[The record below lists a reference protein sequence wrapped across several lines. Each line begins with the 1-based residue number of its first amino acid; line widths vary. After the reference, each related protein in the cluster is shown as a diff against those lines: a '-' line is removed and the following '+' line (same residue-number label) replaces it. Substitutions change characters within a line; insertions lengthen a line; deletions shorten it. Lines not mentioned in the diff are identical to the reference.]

1 MSNLEKEIQSIL
13 SEAEEPKAKGSE
25 KPDPDAEKKAADAA
39 DKAGDATKQAK
50 APGGEGPKEKG
61 DEVNDGATKKDDK
74 KAVNMESEDYDEDES
89 LDEMSKDEMMK
100 KDEMMSKEMSKAE
113 MMKKVVNAMKIMDM
127 KKMEKLMAMFKMSET
142 PGEDEDDADEK
153 SESLSRNAM
162 IKNMVE
168 KLSKLSKEEII
179 KAFNEMKKM
188 DDDEDDM
195 DELHSA
201 DDDKDKKKTKS
212 EAKTQKELAKDDED
226 DKEEDVDE
234 MDKDDDE
241 DDMDES
247 FDMSDDID
255 ALVADED
262 LTEEFRNKAKT
273 IFEAA
278 VSSKVK
284 SSIDEI
290 EAKYEE
296 STREAIEE
304 IKEDLTKKVDEY
316 LGYVAESWVTD
327 NELAIERGLKSEL
340 TEGFINGLK
349 NLFEEHYVEVP
360 EEKFDV
366 IEELASR
373 NDKLDSDLS
382 EEVAQNIMLSQEVE
396 ELKREKIIREASVG
410 LADSEVEKLQ
420 TLAEDVDYENEEN
433 FIEKVSTIKE
443 SYFKVKAEAV
453 SDAESVANNEASF
466 EEPSET
472 ILEGDMGR
480 YSAAITKSQTVDIK

>member
-1 MSNLEKEIQSIL
+1 VSNLEKEIQSIL

-39 DKAGDATKQAK
+39 DKAGDAVKQAK
-50 APGGEGPKEKG
+50 APGGEGPKDKG
-61 DEVNDGATKKDDK
+61 DEVKDGATKKDDK
-74 KAVNMESEDYDEDES
+74 KAVNMESEDHDEDES

-113 MMKKVVNAMKIMDM
+113 MMKKVVNAMKMMDM
-127 KKMEKLMAMFKMSET
+127 KQMEKLMAMYKMS
-142 PGEDEDDADEK
+142 EDEDDADEK

-162 IKNMVE
+162 IKSMVE
-168 KLSKLSKEEII
+168 TLSKLSKEEIM
-179 KAFNEMKKM
+179 KAFKEMK
-188 DDDEDDM
+188 DM
-195 DELHSA
+195 D
-201 DDDKDKKKTKS
+201 KDEEDEEVKS
-212 EAKTQKELAKDDED
+212 EAKSEMKMKDDED
-226 DKEEDVDE
+226 DKDEDVDE
-234 MDKDDDE
+234 DEEEDE
-241 DDMDES
+241 DEMDES
-247 FDMSDDID
+247 VDMSDDID

-262 LTEEFRNKAKT
+262 LTEEFKNKAKT

-316 LGYVAESWVTD
+316 LGYVAESWVSE

-382 EEVAQNIMLSQEVE
+382 EEVANNITLSQEIE
-396 ELKREKIIREASVG
+396 ELKREKIIREASEG
-410 LADSEVEKLQ
+410 LADSEVEKLK
-420 TLAEDVDYENEEN
+420 TLAEDVDYEDEEN

-443 SYFKVKAEAV
+443 SYFKSDKAEAV

-466 EEPSET
+466 EEPTET

-480 YSAAITKSQTVDIK
+480 YSAAISKSQTVDIK

>member
-39 DKAGDATKQAK
+39 DKAGDAVKQAK

-61 DEVNDGATKKDDK
+61 DEVKDGATKKDDK
-74 KAVNMESEDYDEDES
+74 KAVNMESEDHDEDES

-113 MMKKVVNAMKIMDM
+113 MMKKVVNAMKLMDM
-127 KKMEKLMAMFKMSET
+127 KHMEKLMAMYKMS
-142 PGEDEDDADEK
+142 EDEDDADEK

-162 IKNMVE
+162 IKSMVE
-168 KLSKLSKEEII
+168 TLSKLSKEEIM
-179 KAFNEMKKM
+179 KAFKEMK
-188 DDDEDDM
+188 DM
-195 DELHSA
+195 D
-201 DDDKDKKKTKS
+201 KDEEDEEVKS
-212 EAKTQKELAKDDED
+212 EAKSEMKMKDDED
-226 DKEEDVDE
+226 DKDEDVDE
-234 MDKDDDE
+234 DEEEDE
-241 DDMDES
+241 DEMDES
-247 FDMSDDID
+247 VDMSDDID

-262 LTEEFRNKAKT
+262 LTEEFKNKAKT

-316 LGYVAESWVTD
+316 LGYVAESWVSE

-382 EEVAQNIMLSQEVE
+382 EEVANNITLSQEIE
-396 ELKREKIIREASVG
+396 ELKREKIIREASEG
-410 LADSEVEKLQ
+410 LADSEVEKLK
-420 TLAEDVDYENEEN
+420 TLAEDVDYEDEEN
-433 FIEKVSTIKE
+433 FVEKVSTIKE
-443 SYFKVKAEAV
+443 SYFKSDKAEAV

-466 EEPSET
+466 EEPTET

-480 YSAAITKSQTVDIK
+480 YSAAISKSQTVDIK

>member
-1 MSNLEKEIQSIL
+1 VSNLEKEIQSIL

-39 DKAGDATKQAK
+39 DKAGDAVKQAK
-50 APGGEGPKEKG
+50 APGGEGPKDKG
-61 DEVNDGATKKDDK
+61 DEVKDGATKKDDK
-74 KAVNMESEDYDEDES
+74 KAVNMESEDHDEDES

-113 MMKKVVNAMKIMDM
+113 MMKKVVNAMKLMDM
-127 KKMEKLMAMFKMSET
+127 KHMEKLMAMYKMS
-142 PGEDEDDADEK
+142 EDEDDADEK

-162 IKNMVE
+162 IKSMVE
-168 KLSKLSKEEII
+168 TLSKLSKEEIM
-179 KAFNEMKKM
+179 KAFKEMK
-188 DDDEDDM
+188 DM
-195 DELHSA
+195 D
-201 DDDKDKKKTKS
+201 KDEEDEEVKS
-212 EAKTQKELAKDDED
+212 EAKSEMKMKDDED
-226 DKEEDVDE
+226 DKDEDVDE
-234 MDKDDDE
+234 DEEEDE
-241 DDMDES
+241 DEMDES
-247 FDMSDDID
+247 VDMSDDID

-262 LTEEFRNKAKT
+262 LTEEFKNKAKT

-316 LGYVAESWVTD
+316 LGYVAESWVSE

-382 EEVAQNIMLSQEVE
+382 EEVANNITLSQEIE
-396 ELKREKIIREASVG
+396 ELKREKIIREASEG
-410 LADSEVEKLQ
+410 LADSEVEKLK

-433 FIEKVSTIKE
+433 FVEKVSTIKE
-443 SYFKVKAEAV
+443 SYFKSDKAEAV

-466 EEPSET
+466 EEPTET

-480 YSAAITKSQTVDIK
+480 YSAAISKSQTVDIK

>member
-39 DKAGDATKQAK
+39 DKAGDAVKQAK

-61 DEVNDGATKKDDK
+61 DEVKDGATKKDDK
-74 KAVNMESEDYDEDES
+74 KAVNMESDEADSDES
-89 LDEMSKDEMMK
+89 LEEMSH
-100 KDEMMSKEMSKAE
+100 DEMMSKEMSKAE
-113 MMKKVVNAMKIMDM
+113 MMKKVVNAMKLMDM
-127 KKMEKLMAMFKMSET
+127 KHMEKLMAMYKMS
-142 PGEDEDDADEK
+142 EDEDDADEK

-162 IKNMVE
+162 IKSMVE
-168 KLSKLSKEEII
+168 TLSKLSKEEIM
-179 KAFNEMKKM
+179 KAFKEMK
-188 DDDEDDM
+188 DM
-195 DELHSA
+195 D
-201 DDDKDKKKTKS
+201 KDEEDEEVKS
-212 EAKTQKELAKDDED
+212 EAKSEIKIKHDED
-226 DKEEDVDE
+226 DKDEDVDE
-234 MDKDDDE
+234 DEEEDE
-241 DDMDES
+241 DEMDES
-247 FDMSDDID
+247 VDMSDDID

-262 LTEEFRNKAKT
+262 LTEEFKNKAKT

-296 STREAIEE
+296 STKEAIEE

-316 LGYVAESWVTD
+316 LGYVAESWVSE

-382 EEVAQNIMLSQEVE
+382 EEVANNITLSQEIE
-396 ELKREKIIREASVG
+396 ELKREKIIREASEG
-410 LADSEVEKLQ
+410 LADSEVEKLK
-420 TLAEDVDYENEEN
+420 TLAEDVDYEDEEN
-433 FIEKVSTIKE
+433 FVEKVSTIKE
-443 SYFKVKAEAV
+443 SYFKSDKAEAV

-466 EEPSET
+466 EEPTET

-480 YSAAITKSQTVDIK
+480 YSAAISKSQTVDIK

>member
-39 DKAGDATKQAK
+39 DKAGDAVKQAK
-50 APGGEGPKEKG
+50 APGGEGPKDKG
-61 DEVNDGATKKDDK
+61 DEVKDGATKKDDK
-74 KAVNMESEDYDEDES
+74 KAVNMESEDHDEDES

-113 MMKKVVNAMKIMDM
+113 MMKKVVNAMKLMDM
-127 KKMEKLMAMFKMSET
+127 KHMEKLMAMYKMS
-142 PGEDEDDADEK
+142 EDEDDADEK

-162 IKNMVE
+162 IKSMVE
-168 KLSKLSKEEII
+168 TLSKLSKEEIM
-179 KAFNEMKKM
+179 KAFKEMK
-188 DDDEDDM
+188 DM
-195 DELHSA
+195 D
-201 DDDKDKKKTKS
+201 KDEEDEEVKS
-212 EAKTQKELAKDDED
+212 EAKSEMKMKDDED
-226 DKEEDVDE
+226 DKDEDVDE
-234 MDKDDDE
+234 DEEEDE
-241 DDMDES
+241 DEMDES
-247 FDMSDDID
+247 VDMSDDID

-262 LTEEFRNKAKT
+262 LTEEFKNKAKT

-316 LGYVAESWVTD
+316 LGYVAESWVSE

-382 EEVAQNIMLSQEVE
+382 EEVANNITLSQEIE
-396 ELKREKIIREASVG
+396 ELKREKIIREASEG
-410 LADSEVEKLQ
+410 LADSEVEKLK
-420 TLAEDVDYENEEN
+420 TLAEDVDYEDEEN
-433 FIEKVSTIKE
+433 FVEKVSTIKE
-443 SYFKVKAEAV
+443 SYFKSDKAEAV

-466 EEPSET
+466 EEPTET

-480 YSAAITKSQTVDIK
+480 YSAAISKSQTVDIK

>member
-1 MSNLEKEIQSIL
+1 MAQ
-13 SEAEEPKAKGSE
+13 P
-25 KPDPDAEKKAADAA
+25 
-39 DKAGDATKQAK
+39 
-50 APGGEGPKEKG
+50 
-61 DEVNDGATKKDDK
+61 KKDDK
-74 KAVNMESEDYDEDES
+74 KAVNMESDEADSDES
-89 LDEMSKDEMMK
+89 LEEMSH
-100 KDEMMSKEMSKAE
+100 DEMMSKEMSKAE
-113 MMKKVVNAMKIMDM
+113 MMKKVVNAMKLMDM
-127 KKMEKLMAMFKMSET
+127 KHMEKLMAMYKMS
-142 PGEDEDDADEK
+142 EDEDDADEK

-162 IKNMVE
+162 IKSMVE
-168 KLSKLSKEEII
+168 TLSKLSKEEIM
-179 KAFNEMKKM
+179 KAFKEMK
-188 DDDEDDM
+188 DM
-195 DELHSA
+195 D
-201 DDDKDKKKTKS
+201 KDEEDEEVKS
-212 EAKTQKELAKDDED
+212 EAKSEMKMKDDED
-226 DKEEDVDE
+226 DKDEDVDE
-234 MDKDDDE
+234 DEEEDE
-241 DDMDES
+241 DEMDES
-247 FDMSDDID
+247 VDMSDDID

-262 LTEEFRNKAKT
+262 LTEEFKNKAKT

-296 STREAIEE
+296 STKEAIEE

-316 LGYVAESWVTD
+316 LGYVAESWVSE

-382 EEVAQNIMLSQEVE
+382 EEVANNITLSQEIE
-396 ELKREKIIREASVG
+396 ELKREKIIREASEG
-410 LADSEVEKLQ
+410 LADSEVEKLK
-420 TLAEDVDYENEEN
+420 TLAEDVDYEDEEN
-433 FIEKVSTIKE
+433 FVEKVSTIKE
-443 SYFKVKAEAV
+443 SYFKSDKAEAV

-466 EEPSET
+466 EEPTET

-480 YSAAITKSQTVDIK
+480 YSAAISKSQTVEIK

>member
-39 DKAGDATKQAK
+39 DKAGDAVKQAK
-50 APGGEGPKEKG
+50 APGGEGPKDKG
-61 DEVNDGATKKDDK
+61 DEVKDGATKKDDK
-74 KAVNMESEDYDEDES
+74 KAVNMESEDHDEDES

-113 MMKKVVNAMKIMDM
+113 MMKKVVNAMKLMDM
-127 KKMEKLMAMFKMSET
+127 KHMEKLMAMYKMS
-142 PGEDEDDADEK
+142 EDEDDADEK

-162 IKNMVE
+162 IKSMVE
-168 KLSKLSKEEII
+168 TLSKLSKEEIM
-179 KAFNEMKKM
+179 KAFKEMK
-188 DDDEDDM
+188 DM
-195 DELHSA
+195 D
-201 DDDKDKKKTKS
+201 KDEEDEEVKS
-212 EAKTQKELAKDDED
+212 EAKSEMKMKDDED
-226 DKEEDVDE
+226 DKDEDVDE
-234 MDKDDDE
+234 DEEEDE
-241 DDMDES
+241 DEMDES
-247 FDMSDDID
+247 VDMSDDID

-262 LTEEFRNKAKT
+262 LTEEFKNKAKT

-316 LGYVAESWVTD
+316 LGYVAESWVSE

-382 EEVAQNIMLSQEVE
+382 EEVANNITLSQEIE
-396 ELKREKIIREASVG
+396 ELKREKIIREASEG
-410 LADSEVEKLQ
+410 LADSEVEKLK
-420 TLAEDVDYENEEN
+420 TLAEDVDYEDEEN

-443 SYFKVKAEAV
+443 SYFKSDKAEAV

-466 EEPSET
+466 EEPTET

-480 YSAAITKSQTVDIK
+480 YSAAISKSQTVDIK

>member
-1 MSNLEKEIQSIL
+1 MESKVSNLEKEIQSIL

-39 DKAGDATKQAK
+39 DKAGDAVKQAK
-50 APGGEGPKEKG
+50 APGGEGPKDKG
-61 DEVNDGATKKDDK
+61 DEVKDGATKKDDK
-74 KAVNMESEDYDEDES
+74 KAVNMESDEADSDES
-89 LDEMSKDEMMK
+89 LEEMSH
-100 KDEMMSKEMSKAE
+100 DEMMSKEMSKAE
-113 MMKKVVNAMKIMDM
+113 MMKKVVNAMKLMDM
-127 KKMEKLMAMFKMSET
+127 KHMEKLMAMYKMS
-142 PGEDEDDADEK
+142 EDEDDADEK

-162 IKNMVE
+162 IKSMVE
-168 KLSKLSKEEII
+168 TLSKLSKEEIL
-179 KAFNEMKKM
+179 KAFKEMK
-188 DDDEDDM
+188 DM
-195 DELHSA
+195 D
-201 DDDKDKKKTKS
+201 KDEEDEEVKS
-212 EAKTQKELAKDDED
+212 EAKSEMKMKDDED
-226 DKEEDVDE
+226 DKDEDVDE
-234 MDKDDDE
+234 DEEEDE
-241 DDMDES
+241 DEMDES
-247 FDMSDDID
+247 VDMSDDID

-262 LTEEFRNKAKT
+262 LTEEFKNKAKT

-296 STREAIEE
+296 STKEAIEE

-316 LGYVAESWVTD
+316 LGYVAESWVSE

-382 EEVAQNIMLSQEVE
+382 EEVANNITLSQEIE
-396 ELKREKIIREASVG
+396 ELKREKIIREASEG
-410 LADSEVEKLQ
+410 LADSEVEKLK
-420 TLAEDVDYENEEN
+420 TLAEDVDYEDEEN
-433 FIEKVSTIKE
+433 FVEKVSTIKE
-443 SYFKVKAEAV
+443 SYFKSDKAEAV

-466 EEPSET
+466 EEPTET
-472 ILEGDMGR
+472 ILEGEMGR
-480 YSAAITKSQTVDIK
+480 YTAAISKSQTVDIK

>member
-39 DKAGDATKQAK
+39 DKAGDAVKQAK
-50 APGGEGPKEKG
+50 APGGEGPKDKG
-61 DEVNDGATKKDDK
+61 DEVKDGATKKDDK
-74 KAVNMESEDYDEDES
+74 KAVNMESEDHDEDES

-113 MMKKVVNAMKIMDM
+113 MMKKVVNAMKMMDM
-127 KKMEKLMAMFKMSET
+127 KQMEKLMAMYKMS
-142 PGEDEDDADEK
+142 EDEDDADEK

-162 IKNMVE
+162 IKSMVE
-168 KLSKLSKEEII
+168 TLSKLSKEEIM
-179 KAFNEMKKM
+179 KAFKEMK
-188 DDDEDDM
+188 DM
-195 DELHSA
+195 D
-201 DDDKDKKKTKS
+201 KDEEDEEVKS
-212 EAKTQKELAKDDED
+212 EAKSEMKMKDDED
-226 DKEEDVDE
+226 DKDEDVDE
-234 MDKDDDE
+234 DEEEDE
-241 DDMDES
+241 DEMDES
-247 FDMSDDID
+247 VDMSDDID

-262 LTEEFRNKAKT
+262 LTEEFKNKAKT

-316 LGYVAESWVTD
+316 LGYVAESWVSE

-382 EEVAQNIMLSQEVE
+382 EEVANNITLSQEIE
-396 ELKREKIIREASVG
+396 ELKREKIIREASEG
-410 LADSEVEKLQ
+410 LADSEVEKLK

-433 FIEKVSTIKE
+433 FVEKVSTIKE
-443 SYFKVKAEAV
+443 SYFKSDKAEAV

-466 EEPSET
+466 EEPTET

-480 YSAAITKSQTVDIK
+480 YSAAISKSQTVDIK

>member
-1 MSNLEKEIQSIL
+1 MESKVSNLEKEIQSIL

-39 DKAGDATKQAK
+39 DKAGDAVKQAK

-61 DEVNDGATKKDDK
+61 DEVKDGATKKDDK
-74 KAVNMESEDYDEDES
+74 KAVNMESEDHDEDES

-113 MMKKVVNAMKIMDM
+113 MMKKVVNAMKLMDM
-127 KKMEKLMAMFKMSET
+127 KHMEKLMAMYKMS
-142 PGEDEDDADEK
+142 EDEDDADEK

-162 IKNMVE
+162 IKSMVE
-168 KLSKLSKEEII
+168 TLSKLSKEEIM
-179 KAFNEMKKM
+179 KAFKEMK
-188 DDDEDDM
+188 DM
-195 DELHSA
+195 D
-201 DDDKDKKKTKS
+201 KDEEDEEVKS
-212 EAKTQKELAKDDED
+212 EAKSEMKMKDDED
-226 DKEEDVDE
+226 DKDEDVDE
-234 MDKDDDE
+234 DEEEDE
-241 DDMDES
+241 DEMDES
-247 FDMSDDID
+247 VDMSDDID

-262 LTEEFRNKAKT
+262 LTEEFKNKAKT

-316 LGYVAESWVTD
+316 LGYVAESWVSE

-382 EEVAQNIMLSQEVE
+382 EEVANNITLSQEIE
-396 ELKREKIIREASVG
+396 ELKREKIIREASEG
-410 LADSEVEKLQ
+410 LADSEVEKLK

-433 FIEKVSTIKE
+433 FVEKVSTIKE
-443 SYFKVKAEAV
+443 SYFKSDKAEAV

-466 EEPSET
+466 EEPTET

-480 YSAAITKSQTVDIK
+480 YSAAISKSQTVDIK

>member
-1 MSNLEKEIQSIL
+1 MESKVSNLEKEIQSIL

-39 DKAGDATKQAK
+39 DKAGDAVKQAK
-50 APGGEGPKEKG
+50 APGGEGPKDKG
-61 DEVNDGATKKDDK
+61 DEVKDGATKKDDK
-74 KAVNMESEDYDEDES
+74 KAVNMESEDHDEDES

-113 MMKKVVNAMKIMDM
+113 MMKKVVNAMKLMDM
-127 KKMEKLMAMFKMSET
+127 KHMEKLMAMYKMS
-142 PGEDEDDADEK
+142 EDEDDADEK

-162 IKNMVE
+162 IKSMVE
-168 KLSKLSKEEII
+168 TLSKLSKEEIM
-179 KAFNEMKKM
+179 KAFKEMK
-188 DDDEDDM
+188 DM
-195 DELHSA
+195 D
-201 DDDKDKKKTKS
+201 KDEEDEEVKS
-212 EAKTQKELAKDDED
+212 EAKSEMKMKDDED
-226 DKEEDVDE
+226 DKDEDVDE
-234 MDKDDDE
+234 DEEEDE
-241 DDMDES
+241 DEMDES
-247 FDMSDDID
+247 VDMSDDID

-262 LTEEFRNKAKT
+262 LTEEFKNKAKT

-296 STREAIEE
+296 STKEAIEE

-316 LGYVAESWVTD
+316 LGYVAESWVSE

-382 EEVAQNIMLSQEVE
+382 EEVANNITLSQEIE
-396 ELKREKIIREASVG
+396 ELKREKIIREASEG
-410 LADSEVEKLQ
+410 LADSEVEKLK
-420 TLAEDVDYENEEN
+420 TLAEDVDYEDEEN
-433 FIEKVSTIKE
+433 FVEKVSTIKE
-443 SYFKVKAEAV
+443 SYFKSDKAEAV

-466 EEPSET
+466 EEPTET

-480 YSAAITKSQTVDIK
+480 YSAAISKSQTVDIK

>member
-39 DKAGDATKQAK
+39 DKAGDAVKQAK

-61 DEVNDGATKKDDK
+61 DEVKDGATKKDDK
-74 KAVNMESEDYDEDES
+74 KAVNMESEDHDEDES
-89 LDEMSKDEMMK
+89 LDEMSHDEMMK

-113 MMKKVVNAMKIMDM
+113 MMKKVVNAMKLMDM
-127 KKMEKLMAMFKMSET
+127 KHMEKLMAMYKMS
-142 PGEDEDDADEK
+142 EDEDDADEK

-162 IKNMVE
+162 IKSMVE
-168 KLSKLSKEEII
+168 TLSKLSKEEIM
-179 KAFNEMKKM
+179 KAFKEMK
-188 DDDEDDM
+188 DM
-195 DELHSA
+195 D
-201 DDDKDKKKTKS
+201 KDEEDEEVKS
-212 EAKTQKELAKDDED
+212 EAKSEMKMKDDED
-226 DKEEDVDE
+226 DKDEDVDE
-234 MDKDDDE
+234 DEEEDE
-241 DDMDES
+241 DEMDES
-247 FDMSDDID
+247 VDMSDDID

-262 LTEEFRNKAKT
+262 LTEEFKNKAKT

-296 STREAIEE
+296 STKEAIEE

-316 LGYVAESWVTD
+316 LGYVAESWVSE

-382 EEVAQNIMLSQEVE
+382 EEVANNITLSQEIE
-396 ELKREKIIREASVG
+396 ELKREKIIREASEG
-410 LADSEVEKLQ
+410 LADSEVEKLK

-433 FIEKVSTIKE
+433 FVEKVSTIKE
-443 SYFKVKAEAV
+443 SYFKSDKAEAV

-466 EEPSET
+466 EEPTET

-480 YSAAITKSQTVDIK
+480 YSAAISKSQTVDIK

>member
-1 MSNLEKEIQSIL
+1 MESKVSNLEKEIQSIL

-39 DKAGDATKQAK
+39 DKAGDAVKQAK
-50 APGGEGPKEKG
+50 APGGEGPKDKG
-61 DEVNDGATKKDDK
+61 DEVKDGATKKDDK
-74 KAVNMESEDYDEDES
+74 KAVNMESDEADSDES
-89 LDEMSKDEMMK
+89 LEEMSH
-100 KDEMMSKEMSKAE
+100 DEMMSKEISKAE
-113 MMKKVVNAMKIMDM
+113 MMKKVVNAKKLMDM
-127 KKMEKLMAMFKMSET
+127 KHMEKLMAMYKMS
-142 PGEDEDDADEK
+142 EDEDDADEK

-162 IKNMVE
+162 IKSMVE
-168 KLSKLSKEEII
+168 TLSKLSKEEIM
-179 KAFNEMKKM
+179 KAFKEMK
-188 DDDEDDM
+188 DM
-195 DELHSA
+195 D
-201 DDDKDKKKTKS
+201 KDEEDEEVKS
-212 EAKTQKELAKDDED
+212 EAKSEMKMKDDED
-226 DKEEDVDE
+226 DKDEDVDE
-234 MDKDDDE
+234 DEEEDE
-241 DDMDES
+241 DEMDES
-247 FDMSDDID
+247 VDMSDDID

-262 LTEEFRNKAKT
+262 LTEEFKNKAKT

-296 STREAIEE
+296 STKEAIEE

-316 LGYVAESWVTD
+316 LGYVAESWVSE

-382 EEVAQNIMLSQEVE
+382 EEVANNITLSQEIE
-396 ELKREKIIREASVG
+396 ELKREKIIREASEG
-410 LADSEVEKLQ
+410 LADSEVEKLK
-420 TLAEDVDYENEEN
+420 TLAEDVDYEDEEN
-433 FIEKVSTIKE
+433 FVEKVSTIKE
-443 SYFKVKAEAV
+443 SYFKSDKAEAV

-466 EEPSET
+466 EEPTET

-480 YSAAITKSQTVDIK
+480 YSAAISKSQTVDIK

>member
-1 MSNLEKEIQSIL
+1 VSNLEKEIQSIL

-39 DKAGDATKQAK
+39 DKAGDAVKQAK
-50 APGGEGPKEKG
+50 APGGEGPKDKG
-61 DEVNDGATKKDDK
+61 DEVKDGATKKDDK
-74 KAVNMESEDYDEDES
+74 KAVNMESEDHDEDES

-113 MMKKVVNAMKIMDM
+113 MMKKVVNAMKMMDM
-127 KKMEKLMAMFKMSET
+127 KQMEKLMAMYKMS
-142 PGEDEDDADEK
+142 EDEDDADEK

-162 IKNMVE
+162 IKSMVE
-168 KLSKLSKEEII
+168 TLSKLSKEEII
-179 KAFNEMKKM
+179 KAFKEMK
-188 DDDEDDM
+188 DM
-195 DELHSA
+195 D
-201 DDDKDKKKTKS
+201 KDEEDEEVKS
-212 EAKTQKELAKDDED
+212 EAKSEMKMKDDED
-226 DKEEDVDE
+226 DKDEDVDE
-234 MDKDDDE
+234 DEEEDE
-241 DDMDES
+241 DEMDES
-247 FDMSDDID
+247 VDMSDDID

-262 LTEEFRNKAKT
+262 LTEEFKNKAKT

-316 LGYVAESWVTD
+316 LGYVAESWVSE

-382 EEVAQNIMLSQEVE
+382 EEVANNITLSQEIE
-396 ELKREKIIREASVG
+396 ELKREKIIREASEG
-410 LADSEVEKLQ
+410 LADSEVEKLK

-433 FIEKVSTIKE
+433 FVEKVSTIKE
-443 SYFKVKAEAV
+443 SYFKSDKAEAV

-466 EEPSET
+466 EEPTET

-480 YSAAITKSQTVDIK
+480 YSAAISKSQTVDIK

>member
-1 MSNLEKEIQSIL
+1 MESKVSNLEKEIQSIL

-39 DKAGDATKQAK
+39 DKAGDAVKQAK
-50 APGGEGPKEKG
+50 APGGEGPKDKG
-61 DEVNDGATKKDDK
+61 DEVKDGATKKDDK
-74 KAVNMESEDYDEDES
+74 KAVNMESEDHDEDES

-113 MMKKVVNAMKIMDM
+113 MMKKVVNAMKLMDM
-127 KKMEKLMAMFKMSET
+127 KHMEKLMAMYKMS
-142 PGEDEDDADEK
+142 EDEDDADEK

-162 IKNMVE
+162 IKSMVE
-168 KLSKLSKEEII
+168 TLSKLSKEEII
-179 KAFNEMKKM
+179 KAFKEMK
-188 DDDEDDM
+188 DM
-195 DELHSA
+195 D
-201 DDDKDKKKTKS
+201 KDEEDEEVKS
-212 EAKTQKELAKDDED
+212 EAKSEMKMKDDED
-226 DKEEDVDE
+226 DKDEDVDE
-234 MDKDDDE
+234 DEEEDE
-241 DDMDES
+241 DEMDES
-247 FDMSDDID
+247 VDMSDDID

-262 LTEEFRNKAKT
+262 LTEEFKNKAKT

-316 LGYVAESWVTD
+316 LGYVAESWVSE

-382 EEVAQNIMLSQEVE
+382 EEVANNITLSQEIE
-396 ELKREKIIREASVG
+396 ELKREKIIREASEG
-410 LADSEVEKLQ
+410 LADSEVEKLK

-433 FIEKVSTIKE
+433 FVEKVSTIKE
-443 SYFKVKAEAV
+443 SYFKSDKAEAV

-466 EEPSET
+466 EEPTET

-480 YSAAITKSQTVDIK
+480 YSAAISKSQTVDIK